1 MAFWQGL
8 SYGAQ
13 DQPYSYPTN
22 GVTYNGSSKSIKIQD
37 KRENQRKQQLLR
49 QQKQTERL
57 RQLQNKREEER
68 VRQQRQREEREEREE
83 REREERRQWERA
95 RREQRERQEN
105 ERQENEILAR
115 TDPEM
120 LRYYADRS
128 PSIASRL
135 ESLGLLP
142 PTPSTPSIPMNLEHI
157 TDPSLF
163 EDMENTIDCGICME
177 PCTKDSIG
185 ILKCNHKFCVSCI
198 KRQLSV
204 TNNKCAYCRQHI
216 DKITVYNDDSV
227 KK

>member
-57 RQLQNKREEER
+57 RQLQKKREEER
-68 VRQQRQREEREEREE
+68 VRQQRERAEREE
-83 REREERRQWERA
+83 RERERRRQWERA
-95 RREQRERQEN
+95 QREQR

-120 LRYYADRS
+120 LRYYADRDS
-128 PSIASRL
+128 SIAARL

-142 PTPSTPSIPMNLEHI
+142 PTPSTPSTLSIPLNLEHI

-185 ILKCNHKFCVSCI
+185 ILKCNHNFCVSCI

-216 DKITVYNDDSV
+216 DKITVYNDDSI

>member
-57 RQLQNKREEER
+57 RQLQQKREEER
-68 VRQQRQREEREEREE
+68 VRQQREREEREE
-83 REREERRQWERA
+83 RQREERRQWERA
-95 RREQRERQEN
+95 QRELR

-142 PTPSTPSIPMNLEHI
+142 STPMTSTPSIPMNLEHI

-185 ILKCNHKFCVSCI
+185 ILKCNHNFCVSCI

>member
-1 MAFWQGL
+1 MAFWQAL

-57 RQLQNKREEER
+57 RQLQQKREEER
-68 VRQQRQREEREEREE
+68 IRQQREREEREE
-83 REREERRQWERA
+83 RQREERRQWERA
-95 RREQRERQEN
+95 QREQR

-128 PSIASRL
+128 PSLAARF

-142 PTPSTPSIPMNLEHI
+142 STPSTLSIPLNLEHI

-204 TNNKCAYCRQHI
+204 KNNKCAYCRQHI
-216 DKITVYNDDSV
+216 DKITVYNDDSL
-227 KK
+227 